1 MPKEIKTVKD
11 ETIDENPLPELTPWD
26 KIGGRPTSLRDLSAS
41 DADKLD
47 NTPKT
52 GDFGNLAWED
62 VADEIHI
69 KTGAITE
76 TKISDDSISTPKIKS
91 GAITSAKVTTGELIT
106 LSAQIRDA
114 IINDAH
120 IDYLSANKITVGE
133 LEGITLTGNLLRT
146 DKSGNERIEIA
157 GNDDTIK
164 WYDSYNTEIIK
175 MHQTIGAKAFGY
187 SVSVFEGS
195 EQWPELFLGYND
207 IDYIFSA
214 SLSVGNN
221 SLGIENYQGDV
232 TGFCQADF
240 NVDGTLTMTRLQLPT
255 SLTNTNGFIYHDT
268 ANNRI
273 RVRLGGLWRTVD
285 TTYES

>member
-133 LEGITLTGNLLRT
+133 LEGITITGNLIRTSSSGQRVEIRDSHDDISFHDSGGTRRARIYGIPASAHYGSGMALVGDLRMEDYDVYAYSLFAT
-146 DKSGNERIEIA
+146 HYLGVDGDAGIA
-157 GNDDTIK
+157 
-164 WYDSYNTEIIK
+164 
-175 MHQTIGAKAFGY
+175 
-187 SVSVFEGS
+187 
-195 EQWPELFLGYND
+195 
-207 IDYIFSA
+207 
-214 SLSVGNN
+214 
-221 SLGIENYQGDV
+221 
-232 TGFCQADF
+232 
-240 NVDGTLTMTRLQLPT
+240 GTLTTDKFQLPT
-255 SLTNTNGFIYHDT
+255 GLTNTNGFIYHDT
-268 ANNRI
+268 SNDRI
-273 RVRLGGLWRTVD
+273 RVRLGGLWHTVD